1 MSKPP
6 RPDEEEEDVP
16 SSGSESESE
25 SEEDED
31 TVSCFDNDLL
41 LLKFYFN
48 HNLLGANG
56 KSK

>member
-31 TVSCFDNDLL
+31 TVGNCCNVFMQHVSFL
-41 LLKFYFN
+41 YI
-48 HNLLGANG
+48 GSNG